1 MKTRG
6 KKMNKTYSAS
16 DTVSCYG
23 KKKQGSKLRRV
34 GVGVILNRMFREII
48 LQESTQPKN
57 LKGVRQHDDLWG
69 KSFLGRMVTRGKS

>member
-48 LQESTQPKN
+48 LQE
-57 LKGVRQHDDLWG
+57 
-69 KSFLGRMVTRGKS
+69 